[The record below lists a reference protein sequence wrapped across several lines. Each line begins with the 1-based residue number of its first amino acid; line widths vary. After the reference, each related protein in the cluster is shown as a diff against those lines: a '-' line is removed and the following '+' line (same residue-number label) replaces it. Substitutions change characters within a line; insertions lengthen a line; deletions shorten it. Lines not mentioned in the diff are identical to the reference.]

1 MPQKANKYSNEV
13 LSLHQPGQVVCEYG
27 FLFFRKVTQH
37 LCRKIKTMNPI
48 HQTAKDFAVT
58 AVKLGK
64 RLQTQER
71 EFNISN
77 QLIRSATSIS
87 ANLHEARSAESLK
100 DYTHKVFIA
109 FKEAS
114 ETKYWIN
121 LLHETEYI
129 PTEEFNEL
137 NKQIRAIGAT
147 LYALST
153 AMRKKLQNEKNSK

>member
-1 MPQKANKYSNEV
+1 M
-13 LSLHQPGQVVCEYG
+13 
-27 FLFFRKVTQH
+27 
-37 LCRKIKTMNPI
+37 IPI

-121 LLHETEYI
+121 LLHETDYI

-147 LYALST
+147 LYALTT
-153 AMRKKLQNEKNSK
+153 AMRKKLQNEKNSKY

>member
-1 MPQKANKYSNEV
+1 M
-13 LSLHQPGQVVCEYG
+13 
-27 FLFFRKVTQH
+27 
-37 LCRKIKTMNPI
+37 IPI

-121 LLHETEYI
+121 LLHE
-129 PTEEFNEL
+129 
-137 NKQIRAIGAT
+137 
-147 LYALST
+147 ST
-153 AMRKKLQNEKNSK
+153 FLQKNSMN

>member
-1 MPQKANKYSNEV
+1 M
-13 LSLHQPGQVVCEYG
+13 
-27 FLFFRKVTQH
+27 
-37 LCRKIKTMNPI
+37 IPI

-121 LLHETEYI
+121 
-129 PTEEFNEL
+129 
-137 NKQIRAIGAT
+137 IRGSATFATGIRCFAT
-147 LYALST
+147 LVATPHSCVPSNTSEVPSSPHPST
-153 AMRKKLQNEKNSK
+153 PTIQ

>member
-1 MPQKANKYSNEV
+1 M
-13 LSLHQPGQVVCEYG
+13 L
-27 FLFFRKVTQH
+27 
-37 LCRKIKTMNPI
+37 PI

-64 RLQTQER
+64 RLQTKDK

-114 ETKYWIN
+114 ETKSWIS

-129 PTEEFNEL
+129 DKEEFDEL
-137 NKQIRAIGAT
+137 NKQIRTLGST

-153 AMRKKLQNEKNSK
+153 AMRKKLELEKSSKSISKKS

>member
-1 MPQKANKYSNEV
+1 M
-13 LSLHQPGQVVCEYG
+13 
-27 FLFFRKVTQH
+27 
-37 LCRKIKTMNPI
+37 IPI

-87 ANLHEARSAESLK
+87 ANLHEARSSESLK

-129 PTEEFNEL
+129 PTEEFNVL
-137 NKQIRAIGAT
+137 NKQIRTIGAT
-147 LYALST
+147 LYALTT

>member
-1 MPQKANKYSNEV
+1 MQK
-13 LSLHQPGQVVCEYG
+13 LFWEYR
-27 FLFFRKVTQH
+27 FLFFRRGTPH
-37 LCRKIKTMNPI
+37 LWRKIIIMNPI

-64 RLQTQER
+64 RLQKQER
-71 EFNISN
+71 EFNISS

-87 ANLHEARSAESLK
+87 ANLHEARSSESLK

-147 LYALST
+147 LYALTT